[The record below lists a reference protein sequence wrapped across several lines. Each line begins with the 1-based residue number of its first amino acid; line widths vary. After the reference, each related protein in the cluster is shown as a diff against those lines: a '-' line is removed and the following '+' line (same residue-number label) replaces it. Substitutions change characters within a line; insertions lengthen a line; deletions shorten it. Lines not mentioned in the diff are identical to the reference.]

1 MSKLAKCNVAY
12 ERGDCVKN
20 YRNVW
25 RVRCLLLF
33 KSRKGKKVMGAND
46 AAIQEALNKLR
57 LNRDK
62 QKAADNA
69 AIKKALVT
77 IKVFGVGGGGNSVLK
92 RIAESDFLE
101 IDLVA
106 VNTDSHV
113 RGFSN
118 SGKIRS
124 VQIGESVT
132 KGRGTG
138 GRVELG
144 ELAAKNDSKRL
155 KEMMLG
161 ADMIFITAGM
171 GGGTGTGAAPVV
183 ARLAKELGM
192 LTVGVVT
199 LPFSFEGRRK
209 QRIANEGIVRM
220 QSYMDALIVV
230 KNDNLMKLP
239 ENKDLNIV
247 TAFNAADSVLR
258 QAIRCV
264 AELILT
270 TGVINV
276 DFADMTT
283 IFRQSESSD
292 ALLGIGRSN
301 ISAVQA
307 VKEAIH
313 SPLIDKSLK
322 GARGIIMNI
331 TGDETLPIHD
341 VNAAASYIF
350 NQTED
355 DVNII
360 LGTVIDKSMNGM
372 IQATIIATDFADSLA
387 LKSPTI
393 DVPKSSVTV
402 SKGFNLDAPKPPE
415 SQENKF
421 QIPSFIFRQRDDN
434 NGK

>member
-1 MSKLAKCNVAY
+1 
-12 ERGDCVKN
+12 
-20 YRNVW
+20 
-25 RVRCLLLF
+25 
-33 KSRKGKKVMGAND
+33 MGAND
-46 AAIQEALNKLR
+46 PAIKEALKKLR
-57 LNRDK
+57 LNK
-62 QKAADNA
+62 EQQKAADDA

-92 RIAESDFLE
+92 RIAESDFVE

-106 VNTDSHV
+106 INTDSHALS
-113 RGFSN
+113 FSN
-118 SGKIRS
+118 TDKIRI
-124 VQIGESVT
+124 VQIGEQLT

-144 ELAAKNDSKRL
+144 EQAAKSDSERL
-155 KEMMLG
+155 KDMMAG

-183 ARLAKELGM
+183 ARLAKEMGI

-199 LPFSFEGRRK
+199 LPFSFEGKRK
-209 QRIANEGIVRM
+209 QRIANEGIIRM

-239 ENKDLNIV
+239 ENKDLSMV
-247 TAFNAADSVLR
+247 SAFHAADSILR

-292 ALLGIGRSN
+292 AILGIGRSN

-307 VKEAIH
+307 VKEAIQ

-322 GARGIIMNI
+322 GARGIILNI

-350 NQTED
+350 SQTED

-387 LKSPTI
+387 LKSPTVA
-393 DVPKSSVTV
+393 VPKSTVTV
-402 SKGFNLDAPKPPE
+402 SKGFNFDAPKTSPQP
-415 SQENKF
+415 ENKF
-421 QIPSFIFRQRDDN
+421 QLPAFAFRPRDIN
-434 NGK
+434 

>member
-1 MSKLAKCNVAY
+1 
-12 ERGDCVKN
+12 
-20 YRNVW
+20 
-25 RVRCLLLF
+25 
-33 KSRKGKKVMGAND
+33 MGAND

-113 RGFSN
+113 LGLSN
-118 SGKIRS
+118 LGTIRA

-144 ELAAKNDSKRL
+144 ELAAKNDSDRL

-161 ADMIFITAGM
+161 ADMIFITASM

-183 ARLAKELGM
+183 ARLAKEMGM

-239 ENKDLNIV
+239 ENKDLNMV

-301 ISAVQA
+301 ISAVKA
-307 VKEAIH
+307 VQEAIH

-322 GARGIIMNI
+322 GARGIILNI

-350 NQTED
+350 DQTED

-360 LGTVIDKSMNGM
+360 LGTVIDKSMNGT

-393 DVPKSSVTV
+393 EVPKSTVTV
-402 SKGFNLDAPKPPE
+402 SKGFNLDAPKPSEPPP
-415 SQENKF
+415 ENKL
-421 QIPSFIFRQRDDN
+421 QLPNFIFRSRDN
-434 NGK
+434 K

>member
-1 MSKLAKCNVAY
+1 
-12 ERGDCVKN
+12 
-20 YRNVW
+20 
-25 RVRCLLLF
+25 
-33 KSRKGKKVMGAND
+33 MGAND
-46 AAIQEALNKLR
+46 SAIKEALKKLR
-57 LNRDK
+57 LNK
-62 QKAADNA
+62 EQQKAADDA
-69 AIKKALVT
+69 AIKRALVT

-106 VNTDSHV
+106 VNTDSHALS
-113 RGFSN
+113 FSN
-118 SGKIRS
+118 TDKIRIM
-124 VQIGESVT
+124 QIGEQIT

-144 ELAAKNDSKRL
+144 EQAAKSDSERL
-155 KEMMLG
+155 KEVMVG

-209 QRIANEGIVRM
+209 QRIANEGIVKM

-239 ENKDLNIV
+239 ENKYLNMV
-247 TAFNAADSVLR
+247 DAFNAADTVLR

-292 ALLGIGRSN
+292 ALLGIGRSR

-307 VKEAIH
+307 VKEAVQ

-322 GARGIIMNI
+322 GARGIILNI

-350 NQTED
+350 SQTED

-387 LKSPTI
+387 LKSPTVE
-393 DVPKSSVTV
+393 VPKSTVTV
-402 SKGFNLDAPKPPE
+402 SKGFNFDAPKPAPPPE
-415 SQENKF
+415 NTFQMPTFILRPRDNK
-421 QIPSFIFRQRDDN
+421 
-434 NGK
+434 

>member
-1 MSKLAKCNVAY
+1 
-12 ERGDCVKN
+12 
-20 YRNVW
+20 
-25 RVRCLLLF
+25 
-33 KSRKGKKVMGAND
+33 MGAND
-46 AAIQEALNKLR
+46 AAIKEALKKLR
-57 LNRDK
+57 LNK
-62 QKAADNA
+62 EQQKAADDA

-77 IKVFGVGGGGNSVLK
+77 IKVIGVGGGGNSVLN
-92 RIAESDFLE
+92 RIAESDFLDIE
-101 IDLVA
+101 LVA
-106 VNTDSHV
+106 VNTDVHAL
-113 RGFSN
+113 RTSN
-118 SGKIRS
+118 LDKIRT
-124 VQIGESVT
+124 VQIGENIT
-132 KGRGTG
+132 RGRGTG
-138 GRVELG
+138 GKVELG
-144 ELAAKNDSKRL
+144 EQAAKSDSERL
-155 KEMMLG
+155 KEVMVG

-199 LPFSFEGRRK
+199 VPFGFEGIRR

-239 ENKDLNIV
+239 ENKNLNMT

-270 TGVINV
+270 IGVINV

-292 ALLGIGRSN
+292 AILGIGRSN

-322 GARGIIMNI
+322 GARGIILNI

-350 NQTED
+350 SQTED

-387 LKSPTI
+387 LKSPTVA
-393 DVPKSSVTV
+393 VPKSTVTV
-402 SKGFNLDAPKPPE
+402 SKGFNFEAPKPPP
-415 SQENKF
+415 QPENKF
-421 QIPSFIFRQRDDN
+421 QMPTFTFRPRDN
-434 NGK
+434 F

>member
-1 MSKLAKCNVAY
+1 
-12 ERGDCVKN
+12 
-20 YRNVW
+20 
-25 RVRCLLLF
+25 
-33 KSRKGKKVMGAND
+33 MGAND
-46 AAIQEALNKLR
+46 AAIKEALKKLR
-57 LNRDK
+57 LNREQ
-62 QKAADNA
+62 QKAADDA

-77 IKVFGVGGGGNSVLK
+77 IKVIGVGGGGNSVLN

-101 IDLVA
+101 IELIA
-106 VNTDSHV
+106 VNTDVHALRYSKE
-113 RGFSN
+113 
-118 SGKIRS
+118 KIRT
-124 VQIGESVT
+124 VQIGENIT
-132 KGRGTG
+132 RGRGTG
-138 GRVELG
+138 GKVELG
-144 ELAAKNDSKRL
+144 EQAAKSDSERL
-155 KEMMLG
+155 KEVMTG

-199 LPFSFEGRRK
+199 VPFGFEGVRK

-239 ENKDLNIV
+239 ENKNIKMV
-247 TAFNAADSVLR
+247 AAFNAADSVLR

-270 TGVINV
+270 IGVINV

-292 ALLGIGRSN
+292 AILGIGRSN

-307 VKEAIH
+307 VKEAIN

-322 GARGIIMNI
+322 GARGIILNI

-350 NQTED
+350 SQTED

-360 LGTVIDKSMNGM
+360 LGTVIDKSMNGT

-387 LKSPTI
+387 LKSPTVA
-393 DVPKSSVTV
+393 VPKSTVTV
-402 SKGFNLDAPKPPE
+402 AKGFYFEAPKPSP
-415 SQENKF
+415 QPENKF
-421 QIPSFIFRQRDDN
+421 QMPTFTFRPRND
-434 NGK
+434 K

>member
-1 MSKLAKCNVAY
+1 
-12 ERGDCVKN
+12 
-20 YRNVW
+20 
-25 RVRCLLLF
+25 
-33 KSRKGKKVMGAND
+33 MGAND
-46 AAIQEALNKLR
+46 PAIKEALKKLR
-57 LNRDK
+57 LNREE
-62 QKAADNA
+62 QKARDDA

-92 RIAESDFLE
+92 RIAESDFPKV
-101 IDLVA
+101 DLVS
-106 VNTDSHV
+106 VNTDTHAL
-113 RGFSN
+113 GFSN
-118 SGKIRS
+118 TDSIRS
-124 VQIGESVT
+124 VQIGAQLT

-144 ELAAKNDSKRL
+144 EQAAKNDSERL

-171 GGGTGTGAAPVV
+171 GGGTGTGAAPIV
-183 ARLAKELGM
+183 ARLAKEMGI

-199 LPFSFEGRRK
+199 VPFGFEGRRK
-209 QRIANEGIVRM
+209 QRIANEGIVKM

-230 KNDNLMKLP
+230 RNDNLMKLP
-239 ENKDLNIV
+239 ENQHLSMVD
-247 TAFNAADSVLR
+247 AFNAADTILR

-264 AELILT
+264 VELILT
-270 TGVINV
+270 IGVINV

-301 ISAVQA
+301 ISAVKA
-307 VKEAIH
+307 VQEAIH

-322 GARGIIMNI
+322 GARGIILNI

-341 VNAAASYIF
+341 VNEAASYIF
-350 NQTED
+350 SQTAE

-360 LGTVIDKSMNGM
+360 LGTVIDKSMNGT

-393 DVPKSSVTV
+393 EAPKSKVAV
-402 SKGFNLDAPKPPE
+402 SQGFNLDVPKPPQPE
-415 SQENKF
+415 SKIQMPTF
-421 QIPSFIFRQRDDN
+421 VFRKRED
-434 NGK
+434 K

>member
-1 MSKLAKCNVAY
+1 
-12 ERGDCVKN
+12 
-20 YRNVW
+20 
-25 RVRCLLLF
+25 
-33 KSRKGKKVMGAND
+33 MGAND
-46 AAIQEALNKLR
+46 AAIKEALKKLR
-57 LNRDK
+57 LNREQ
-62 QKAADNA
+62 QKAADDA

-77 IKVFGVGGGGNSVLK
+77 IKVIGVGGGGNSVLN

-101 IDLVA
+101 IELIA
-106 VNTDSHV
+106 VNTDVHALRYSKE
-113 RGFSN
+113 
-118 SGKIRS
+118 KIRT
-124 VQIGESVT
+124 VQIGENIT
-132 KGRGTG
+132 RGRGTG
-138 GRVELG
+138 GKVELG
-144 ELAAKNDSKRL
+144 EQAAKSDSERL
-155 KEMMLG
+155 KEVMVG

-199 LPFSFEGRRK
+199 VPFGFEGVRK

-239 ENKDLNIV
+239 ENKNIKMV
-247 TAFNAADSVLR
+247 AAFNAADSVLR

-270 TGVINV
+270 IGVINV

-292 ALLGIGRSN
+292 AILGIGRSN

-322 GARGIIMNI
+322 GARGIILNI

-350 NQTED
+350 SQTED

-360 LGTVIDKSMNGM
+360 LGTVIDKSMNGT

-387 LKSPTI
+387 LKSPTVA
-393 DVPKSSVTV
+393 VPKSTVTV
-402 SKGFNLDAPKPPE
+402 SKGFNFEAPKPP
-415 SQENKF
+415 SQPENKF
-421 QIPSFIFRQRDDN
+421 QMPTFTFRPRND
-434 NGK
+434 K

>member
-1 MSKLAKCNVAY
+1 MKEIKTARRNLPEKFFGR
-12 ERGDCVKN
+12 ERK
-20 YRNVW
+20 
-25 RVRCLLLF
+25 F
-33 KSRKGKKVMGAND
+33 MGAND
-46 AAIQEALNKLR
+46 TAIKEALKKLR
-57 LNRDK
+57 LNK
-62 QKAADNA
+62 EQQQAADDA

-92 RIAESDFLE
+92 RIAESDFLA

-106 VNTDSHV
+106 VNTDSHALS
-113 RGFSN
+113 FSN
-118 SGKIRS
+118 TDKIRIA
-124 VQIGESVT
+124 QIGEQLT

-138 GRVELG
+138 GNVALG
-144 ELAAKNDSKRL
+144 EQAAKSDSERL

-161 ADMIFITAGM
+161 SDMIFITAGM
-171 GGGTGTGAAPVV
+171 GGGTGTGAAPIV

-209 QRIANEGIVRM
+209 QRIANEGIIKM

-239 ENKDLNIV
+239 ENKNLNMV
-247 TAFNAADSVLR
+247 DAFNAADSILR

-301 ISAVQA
+301 VSAVQA
-307 VKEAIH
+307 VKEAIQ

-322 GARGIIMNI
+322 GARGIILNI

-350 NQTED
+350 SQTED

-360 LGTVIDKSMNGM
+360 LGTVIDKSMNGT

-387 LKSPTI
+387 LKSPI
-393 DVPKSSVTV
+393 VEVPKSTVTV
-402 SKGFNLDAPKPPE
+402 SKGFNFEPPKPPPPP
-415 SQENKF
+415 ENKF
-421 QIPSFIFRQRDDN
+421 QIPTFNFRPRGD
-434 NGK
+434 K

>member
-1 MSKLAKCNVAY
+1 
-12 ERGDCVKN
+12 
-20 YRNVW
+20 
-25 RVRCLLLF
+25 
-33 KSRKGKKVMGAND
+33 MGAND
-46 AAIQEALNKLR
+46 AAIKEALKKLR
-57 LNRDK
+57 LNREQ
-62 QKAADNA
+62 QKAADDA

-92 RIAESDFLE
+92 RIAESDFLA

-106 VNTDSHV
+106 INTDSHALS
-113 RGFSN
+113 FSN
-118 SGKIRS
+118 LDKIRA
-124 VQIGESVT
+124 VQIGENLT

-138 GRVELG
+138 GNVALG
-144 ELAAKNDSKRL
+144 EQAAKNDSERL
-155 KEMMLG
+155 KEMMVG

-183 ARLAKELGM
+183 ARLAKEMGM

-199 LPFSFEGRRK
+199 IPFKFEGVRK

-239 ENKDLNIV
+239 ENKDLSLV
-247 TAFNAADSVLR
+247 DAFHAADSVLR

-270 TGVINV
+270 IGVINV

-301 ISAVQA
+301 ISAVKA
-307 VKEAIH
+307 VQEAIQ

-322 GARGIIMNI
+322 GARGIILNI

-350 NQTED
+350 SQTED

-360 LGTVIDKSMNGM
+360 LGTVIDKSMNGV

-393 DVPKSSVTV
+393 EVPKSAVTV
-402 SKGFNLDAPKPPE
+402 SKGFNLETPKPQTPPA
-415 SQENKF
+415 NKF
-421 QIPSFIFRQRDDN
+421 QMPTFTFRTRDN
-434 NGK
+434 K

>member
-1 MSKLAKCNVAY
+1 
-12 ERGDCVKN
+12 
-20 YRNVW
+20 
-25 RVRCLLLF
+25 
-33 KSRKGKKVMGAND
+33 MGAND

-92 RIAESDFLE
+92 RIAESDFLA

-113 RGFSN
+113 LSLSN
-118 SGKIRS
+118 VGTIRP

-144 ELAAKNDSKRL
+144 ELAAKNDSDHL

-220 QSYMDALIVV
+220 QSYMDALITV

-270 TGVINV
+270 IGVINV

-301 ISAVQA
+301 ISAVKA
-307 VKEAIH
+307 VQEAIQ

-322 GARGIIMNI
+322 GARGIILNI

-350 NQTED
+350 DQTED

-360 LGTVIDKSMNGM
+360 LGTVIDKSMNGT

-393 DVPKSSVTV
+393 EVPKSTVTV
-402 SKGFNLDAPKPPE
+402 SKGFKLDPPKSPEPPP
-415 SQENKF
+415 ENKF
-421 QIPSFIFRQRDDN
+421 QLPQFIFRPRDN
-434 NGK
+434 K

>member
-1 MSKLAKCNVAY
+1 MSKFARNIF
-12 ERGDCVKN
+12 ER
-20 YRNVW
+20 
-25 RVRCLLLF
+25 
-33 KSRKGKKVMGAND
+33 KKVMGAND
-46 AAIQEALNKLR
+46 AAIQEALKKLR
-57 LNRDK
+57 QNRDK
-62 QKAADNA
+62 LKKADDA

-92 RIAESDFLE
+92 RIAESDFLA

-113 RGFSN
+113 LNFSN
-118 SGKIRS
+118 SNLIRS
-124 VQIGESVT
+124 VQIGENVT

-144 ELAAKNDSKRL
+144 ELAAKNDAERL
-155 KEMMLG
+155 KERMLG

-171 GGGTGTGAAPVV
+171 GGGTGTGAAPIV

-247 TAFNAADSVLR
+247 SAFNAADSVLR

-292 ALLGIGRSN
+292 ALLGIGRSK

-322 GARGIIMNI
+322 GARGIILNI

-350 NQTED
+350 DQTED

-360 LGTVIDKSMNGM
+360 LGTVIDKSMNGL

-393 DVPKSSVTV
+393 EVPKSSVTV
-402 SKGFNLDAPKPPE
+402 SKGFNMDIKSPSEPAKSDFKLIPFNFKPRE
-415 SQENKF
+415 
-421 QIPSFIFRQRDDN
+421 
-434 NGK
+434 

>member
-1 MSKLAKCNVAY
+1 
-12 ERGDCVKN
+12 
-20 YRNVW
+20 
-25 RVRCLLLF
+25 
-33 KSRKGKKVMGAND
+33 MGAND
-46 AAIQEALNKLR
+46 AAIKEALKKLR
-57 LNRDK
+57 LNREQ
-62 QKAADNA
+62 QKARDDA

-92 RIAESDFLE
+92 RIAESDFLA

-106 VNTDSHV
+106 VNTDSHAL
-113 RGFSN
+113 GFSN
-118 SGKIRS
+118 TDKIRS
-124 VQIGESVT
+124 VQIGEQLT

-138 GRVELG
+138 GNVAVG
-144 ELAAKNDSKRL
+144 EQAAKNDSERL
-155 KEMMLG
+155 KSMMTG

-239 ENKDLNIV
+239 ENKGLSMVD
-247 TAFNAADSVLR
+247 AFNAADSVLR

-270 TGVINV
+270 IGVINV

-292 ALLGIGRSN
+292 ALLGIGRSK
-301 ISAVQA
+301 ISAVKA
-307 VKEAIH
+307 VQEAIQ

-322 GARGIIMNI
+322 GARGIILNI

-350 NQTED
+350 SQTED

-393 DVPKSSVTV
+393 EVPKSTVTV
-402 SKGFNLDAPKPPE
+402 SKGFNFEPPKPAPKPEGKSNVFQMPTFPFRPRD
-415 SQENKF
+415 NK
-421 QIPSFIFRQRDDN
+421 
-434 NGK
+434 

>member
-1 MSKLAKCNVAY
+1 
-12 ERGDCVKN
+12 
-20 YRNVW
+20 
-25 RVRCLLLF
+25 
-33 KSRKGKKVMGAND
+33 MGAND
-46 AAIQEALNKLR
+46 AAIKEALNKLR
-57 LNRDK
+57 LNK
-62 QKAADNA
+62 ELQKAQDDA

-101 IDLVA
+101 IELVA
-106 VNTDSHV
+106 VNTDSHALS
-113 RGFSN
+113 FSN
-118 SGKIRS
+118 LDKIKT
-124 VQIGESVT
+124 VQIGESLT

-138 GRVELG
+138 GKVAIG
-144 ELAAKNDSKRL
+144 EQAAKNDSERL
-155 KEMMLG
+155 KEMMTG

-171 GGGTGTGAAPVV
+171 GGGTGTGAAPVI
-183 ARLAKELGM
+183 ARLAKEMGI

-199 LPFSFEGRRK
+199 IPFKFEGIRK

-239 ENKDLNIV
+239 ENKGLTVV
-247 TAFNAADSVLR
+247 TAFEAADSVLR

-301 ISAVQA
+301 ISAVKA
-307 VKEAIH
+307 VQEAIE

-322 GARGIIMNI
+322 GARGIILNI

-350 NQTED
+350 SQTED

-387 LKSPTI
+387 LKSP
-393 DVPKSSVTV
+393 VVEAPKSTVTV
-402 SKGFNLDAPKPPE
+402 SKGFTFDAPPP
-415 SQENKF
+415 QPPQNTF
-421 QIPSFIFRQRDDN
+421 QLPTFNFRPRDT
-434 NGK
+434 K

>member
-1 MSKLAKCNVAY
+1 
-12 ERGDCVKN
+12 
-20 YRNVW
+20 
-25 RVRCLLLF
+25 
-33 KSRKGKKVMGAND
+33 MGAND
-46 AAIQEALNKLR
+46 AALKEALKKLR
-57 LNRDK
+57 LNK
-62 QKAADNA
+62 EQQKAADDA

-101 IDLVA
+101 IELVA
-106 VNTDSHV
+106 VNTDSHALS
-113 RGFSN
+113 FSN
-118 SGKIRS
+118 LDKIRT
-124 VQIGESVT
+124 VQIGEQIT

-144 ELAAKNDSKRL
+144 EQAAKSDSERL

-183 ARLAKELGM
+183 ARLAKELGL

-199 LPFSFEGRRK
+199 LPFKFEGPRK

-230 KNDNLMKLP
+230 RNDNLMKLP
-239 ENKDLNIV
+239 ENKGLTVVD
-247 TAFNAADSVLR
+247 AFQAADSVLR

-292 ALLGIGRSN
+292 ALLGIGRSK

-307 VKEAIH
+307 VKEAIE

-322 GARGIIMNI
+322 GARGIILNI
-331 TGDETLPIHD
+331 TI
-341 VNAAASYIF
+341 
-350 NQTED
+350 
-355 DVNII
+355 
-360 LGTVIDKSMNGM
+360 SMLTPLQLYCFM
-372 IQATIIATDFADSLA
+372 
-387 LKSPTI
+387 P
-393 DVPKSSVTV
+393 
-402 SKGFNLDAPKPPE
+402 
-415 SQENKF
+415 
-421 QIPSFIFRQRDDN
+421 
-434 NGK
+434 

>member
-1 MSKLAKCNVAY
+1 
-12 ERGDCVKN
+12 
-20 YRNVW
+20 
-25 RVRCLLLF
+25 
-33 KSRKGKKVMGAND
+33 MGAND
-46 AAIQEALNKLR
+46 AAIKEALKKLR
-57 LNRDK
+57 LNK
-62 QKAADNA
+62 EQQKAADDA

-77 IKVFGVGGGGNSVLK
+77 IKVIGVGGGGNSVLN

-101 IDLVA
+101 IELIA
-106 VNTDSHV
+106 VNTDVHALRYSKE
-113 RGFSN
+113 
-118 SGKIRS
+118 KIRT
-124 VQIGESVT
+124 VQIGENIT
-132 KGRGTG
+132 RGRGTG
-138 GRVELG
+138 GKVELG
-144 ELAAKNDSKRL
+144 EQAAKSDSERL
-155 KEMMLG
+155 KEIMNG

-199 LPFSFEGRRK
+199 VPFGFEGIRK
-209 QRIANEGIVRM
+209 QRIANEGIVRI

-239 ENKDLNIV
+239 ENKNLSMV

-270 TGVINV
+270 IGVINV

-292 ALLGIGRSN
+292 AILGIGRSN

-307 VKEAIH
+307 VKEAIN

-322 GARGIIMNI
+322 GARGIILNI

-350 NQTED
+350 SQTED

-360 LGTVIDKSMNGM
+360 LGTVIDKSMNGT

-387 LKSPTI
+387 LKSPTVA
-393 DVPKSSVTV
+393 VPKSTVTV
-402 SKGFNLDAPKPPE
+402 SKGFNFEAPKPPP
-415 SQENKF
+415 QPENKF
-421 QIPSFIFRQRDDN
+421 QMPTFTFRPRD
-434 NGK
+434 KK

>member
-1 MSKLAKCNVAY
+1 
-12 ERGDCVKN
+12 
-20 YRNVW
+20 
-25 RVRCLLLF
+25 
-33 KSRKGKKVMGAND
+33 MGAND

-113 RGFSN
+113 LGLSN
-118 SGKIRS
+118 LGTIRA

-144 ELAAKNDSKRL
+144 ELAAKNDSDRL

-220 QSYMDALIVV
+220 QSYMDALITV

-301 ISAVQA
+301 ISAVKA
-307 VKEAIH
+307 VQEAIQ

-322 GARGIIMNI
+322 GARGIILNI

-350 NQTED
+350 DQTED

-360 LGTVIDKSMNGM
+360 LGTVIDKSMNGT
-372 IQATIIATDFADSLA
+372 IQATIIATDFVDSLA

-393 DVPKSSVTV
+393 EVPKSSVTV
-402 SKGFNLDAPKPPE
+402 SKGFTLDPPKSPEPPP
-415 SQENKF
+415 ENKF
-421 QIPSFIFRQRDDN
+421 QLPQFIFRPRDN
-434 NGK
+434 K

>member
-1 MSKLAKCNVAY
+1 
-12 ERGDCVKN
+12 
-20 YRNVW
+20 
-25 RVRCLLLF
+25 
-33 KSRKGKKVMGAND
+33 MGAND
-46 AAIQEALNKLR
+46 AAIKEALKKLR
-57 LNRDK
+57 LNK
-62 QKAADNA
+62 EQQKAKDDA

-92 RIAESDFLE
+92 RIAESDFLD

-106 VNTDSHV
+106 VNTDSHALS
-113 RGFSN
+113 FSN
-118 SGKIRS
+118 TNAIRS
-124 VQIGESVT
+124 VQIGEMIT

-144 ELAAKNDSKRL
+144 EQAAKADSERL
-155 KEMMLG
+155 KSMMVG
-161 ADMIFITAGM
+161 ADMIFITAAM
-171 GGGTGTGAAPVV
+171 GGGTGTGAAPIV

-209 QRIANEGIVRM
+209 QRIANEGIVKM

-239 ENKDLNIV
+239 ENNDLSMV
-247 TAFNAADSVLR
+247 DAFHEADSVLR

-270 TGVINV
+270 IGVINV

-283 IFRQSESSD
+283 IFRQSESAD
-292 ALLGIGRSN
+292 ALLGIGRSK
-301 ISAVQA
+301 ISAVKA
-307 VKEAIH
+307 VQEAIQ

-322 GARGIIMNI
+322 GARGIILNI

-350 NQTED
+350 SQTED

-393 DVPKSSVTV
+393 DVPKSTVTV
-402 SKGFNLDAPKPPE
+402 SKGFDFNAPKPQPQQNP
-415 SQENKF
+415 SNTLQLPNFTFRRDGNK
-421 QIPSFIFRQRDDN
+421 
-434 NGK
+434 

>member
-1 MSKLAKCNVAY
+1 
-12 ERGDCVKN
+12 
-20 YRNVW
+20 
-25 RVRCLLLF
+25 
-33 KSRKGKKVMGAND
+33 MGAND

-113 RGFSN
+113 LGLSN
-118 SGKIRS
+118 LGTIRA

-144 ELAAKNDSKRL
+144 ELAAKNDSERL

-199 LPFSFEGRRK
+199 LPFTFEGRRK

-220 QSYMDALIVV
+220 QSYMDALITV

-301 ISAVQA
+301 ISAVKA
-307 VKEAIH
+307 VQEAIQ

-322 GARGIIMNI
+322 GARGIILNI

-350 NQTED
+350 DQTED

-360 LGTVIDKSMNGM
+360 LGTVIDKSMNGT
-372 IQATIIATDFADSLA
+372 IQATIIATDFVDSLA

-393 DVPKSSVTV
+393 EVPKSSVTV
-402 SKGFNLDAPKPPE
+402 SKGFTLDPPKSPEPPP
-415 SQENKF
+415 ENKF
-421 QIPSFIFRQRDDN
+421 QLPQFIFRPRDN
-434 NGK
+434 K

>member
-1 MSKLAKCNVAY
+1 
-12 ERGDCVKN
+12 
-20 YRNVW
+20 
-25 RVRCLLLF
+25 
-33 KSRKGKKVMGAND
+33 MGAND
-46 AAIQEALNKLR
+46 AAIKEALKKLR
-57 LNRDK
+57 LNKEK
-62 QKAADNA
+62 QKAADEA

-92 RIAESDFLE
+92 RIAESDFLQ

-106 VNTDSHV
+106 VNTDSHALS
-113 RGFSN
+113 FSN
-118 SGKIRS
+118 TETIRA
-124 VQIGESVT
+124 VQIGDNLT

-138 GRVELG
+138 GKVELG
-144 ELAAKNDSKRL
+144 ELAAKNDSERL
-155 KEMMLG
+155 KEMMTG

-171 GGGTGTGAAPVV
+171 GGGTGTGAAPVI

-199 LPFSFEGRRK
+199 MPFSFEGKRK

-239 ENKDLNIV
+239 ENKDLNMV
-247 TAFNAADSVLR
+247 SAFAAADSILR

-270 TGVINV
+270 IGVINV

-292 ALLGIGRSN
+292 ALLGIGRSK

-307 VKEAIH
+307 VKEAIQ

-322 GARGIIMNI
+322 GARGIILNI

-350 NQTED
+350 SQTED

-393 DVPKSSVTV
+393 AVPKSTVTV
-402 SKGFNLDAPKPPE
+402 SKGFNLDTPQPPPQPE
-415 SQENKF
+415 PKF
-421 QIPSFIFRQRDDN
+421 QMPTFTLRPRD
-434 NGK
+434 NG

>member
-1 MSKLAKCNVAY
+1 
-12 ERGDCVKN
+12 
-20 YRNVW
+20 
-25 RVRCLLLF
+25 
-33 KSRKGKKVMGAND
+33 MGAND
-46 AAIQEALNKLR
+46 AAIKEALKKLR
-57 LNRDK
+57 LNK
-62 QKAADNA
+62 EQQKAKDDA

-92 RIAESDFLE
+92 RIAESDFLA

-106 VNTDSHV
+106 VNTDSHALS
-113 RGFSN
+113 FSN
-118 SGKIRS
+118 TNAIRT
-124 VQIGESVT
+124 VQIGEMIT

-144 ELAAKNDSKRL
+144 EQAAKADAERL
-155 KEMMLG
+155 KSMMVG

-209 QRIANEGIVRM
+209 QRIANEGIVKM

-239 ENKDLNIV
+239 ENKDLSMV
-247 TAFNAADSVLR
+247 DAFHEADSVLR

-270 TGVINV
+270 IGVINV

-283 IFRQSESSD
+283 IFRQSESAD
-292 ALLGIGRSN
+292 ALLGIGRSK
-301 ISAVQA
+301 ISAVKA
-307 VKEAIH
+307 VQEAIH

-322 GARGIIMNI
+322 GARGIILNI

-350 NQTED
+350 SQTED

-393 DVPKSSVTV
+393 DVPKSTVTV
-402 SKGFNLDAPKPPE
+402 SKGFDFNAPKPQPQQNQ
-415 SQENKF
+415 SNTLQLPNFTFRRDGNK
-421 QIPSFIFRQRDDN
+421 
-434 NGK
+434 

>member
-1 MSKLAKCNVAY
+1 
-12 ERGDCVKN
+12 
-20 YRNVW
+20 
-25 RVRCLLLF
+25 
-33 KSRKGKKVMGAND
+33 MGAND
-46 AAIQEALNKLR
+46 AAIKEALKKLR
-57 LNRDK
+57 LNRERQRAQED
-62 QKAADNA
+62 A

-92 RIAESDFLE
+92 RIADSDFLA

-106 VNTDSHV
+106 VNTDTHALS
-113 RGFSN
+113 FSN
-118 SGKIRS
+118 TQKIRA
-124 VQIGESVT
+124 VQIGAQIT

-138 GRVELG
+138 GNVALG
-144 ELAAKNDSKRL
+144 EQAAKNDSERL
-155 KEMMLG
+155 KEMMTG

-171 GGGTGTGAAPVV
+171 GGGTGTGAAPIV

-199 LPFSFEGRRK
+199 VPFSFEGRRK
-209 QRIANEGIVRM
+209 QRIANEGIVKM

-239 ENKDLNIV
+239 ENQNLSMVD
-247 TAFNAADSVLR
+247 AFRAADSILR

-270 TGVINV
+270 IGVINV

-301 ISAVQA
+301 ISAVKA
-307 VKEAIH
+307 VQEAIQ

-322 GARGIIMNI
+322 GARGIILNI

-350 NQTED
+350 SQTED

-360 LGTVIDKSMNGM
+360 LGTVIDKNMNGM

-393 DVPKSSVTV
+393 EVPQSTITV
-402 SKGFNLDAPKPPE
+402 SKGFNFNPPQPPPKPQSP
-415 SQENKF
+415 F
-421 QIPSFIFRQRDDN
+421 QMPTFNFHRRDD
-434 NGK
+434 KK

>member
-1 MSKLAKCNVAY
+1 
-12 ERGDCVKN
+12 
-20 YRNVW
+20 
-25 RVRCLLLF
+25 
-33 KSRKGKKVMGAND
+33 MGAND
-46 AAIQEALNKLR
+46 AAIKEALKKLR
-57 LNRDK
+57 LNREK
-62 QKAADNA
+62 QRAQEDA

-92 RIAESDFLE
+92 RIAESDFLA

-106 VNTDSHV
+106 VNTDTHALS
-113 RGFSN
+113 FSN
-118 SGKIRS
+118 TQKIRA
-124 VQIGESVT
+124 VQIGAQIT

-138 GRVELG
+138 GNVALG
-144 ELAAKNDSKRL
+144 EQAAKADSERL
-155 KEMMLG
+155 KEMMTG

-171 GGGTGTGAAPVV
+171 GGGTGTGAAPIV
-183 ARLAKELGM
+183 ARLAKEMGL

-199 LPFSFEGRRK
+199 LPFGFEGRRK

-239 ENKDLNIV
+239 ENQNLSMVD
-247 TAFNAADSVLR
+247 AFNAADSVLR

-270 TGVINV
+270 IGVINV

-292 ALLGIGRSN
+292 AILGIGRSK
-301 ISAVQA
+301 ISAVKA
-307 VKEAIH
+307 VQEAIQ

-322 GARGIIMNI
+322 GARGIILNI

-350 NQTED
+350 SQTED

-393 DVPKSSVTV
+393 DVPKSTVTV
-402 SKGFNLDAPKPPE
+402 SKGFNFEPPKPPPQPQ
-415 SQENKF
+415 STF
-421 QIPSFIFRQRDDN
+421 QMPTFIFQPRGD
-434 NGK
+434 KK

>member
-1 MSKLAKCNVAY
+1 
-12 ERGDCVKN
+12 
-20 YRNVW
+20 
-25 RVRCLLLF
+25 
-33 KSRKGKKVMGAND
+33 MGAND
-46 AAIQEALNKLR
+46 AAIKEALKKLR
-57 LNRDK
+57 LNRDQ
-62 QKAADNA
+62 QKAADDA
-69 AIKKALVT
+69 AIKRALVT

-92 RIAESDFLE
+92 RIAESDFLA

-106 VNTDSHV
+106 VNTDSHAL
-113 RGFSN
+113 GFSN
-118 SGKIRS
+118 SDAIRS
-124 VQIGESVT
+124 IQIGENLT
-132 KGRGTG
+132 RGRGTG
-138 GRVELG
+138 GRVEIG
-144 ELAAKNDSKRL
+144 EQAAKADADRL
-155 KEMMLG
+155 KDMMVG

-199 LPFSFEGRRK
+199 LPFGFEGRRK

-230 KNDNLMKLP
+230 RNDNLMKLP
-239 ENKDLNIV
+239 ENRNLTMVD
-247 TAFNAADSVLR
+247 AFAAADSVLR

-270 TGVINV
+270 IGVINV

-301 ISAVQA
+301 ISAVHA
-307 VKEAIH
+307 VQEAIH

-322 GARGIIMNI
+322 GARGIILNI

-341 VNAAASYIF
+341 VNEAASYIF
-350 NQTED
+350 SQTED

-393 DVPKSSVTV
+393 EAPKSTV
-402 SKGFNLDAPKPPE
+402 AVAQGFTFDKPKTPPP
-415 SQENKF
+415 ENKF
-421 QIPSFIFRQRDDN
+421 QMPTFNFRPIGSKSDDQ
-434 NGK
+434 

>member
-1 MSKLAKCNVAY
+1 MQRHVAFLKVGE
-12 ERGDCVKN
+12 ER
-20 YRNVW
+20 
-25 RVRCLLLF
+25 
-33 KSRKGKKVMGAND
+33 KKMGAND
-46 AAIQEALNKLR
+46 AAIKEALKKLR
-57 LNRDK
+57 LNKEK
-62 QKAADNA
+62 QKAADEA

-92 RIAESDFLE
+92 RIAESDFLQ

-106 VNTDSHV
+106 VNTDSHALS
-113 RGFSN
+113 FSN
-118 SGKIRS
+118 TKEIHA
-124 VQIGESVT
+124 VQIGENLT

-138 GRVELG
+138 GKVELG
-144 ELAAKNDSKRL
+144 ELAAKNDSERL
-155 KEMMLG
+155 KDMMTG

-171 GGGTGTGAAPVV
+171 GGGTGTGAAPVI

-199 LPFSFEGRRK
+199 MPFSFEGKRK

-239 ENKDLNIV
+239 ENKDLNMV
-247 TAFNAADSVLR
+247 SAFAAADSILR

-270 TGVINV
+270 IGVINV

-292 ALLGIGRSN
+292 ALLGIGRSK

-307 VKEAIH
+307 VKEAIQ

-322 GARGIIMNI
+322 GARGIILNI

-350 NQTED
+350 SQTED

-360 LGTVIDKSMNGM
+360 LGTVIDKSMNGT

-393 DVPKSSVTV
+393 AVPKSTVTV
-402 SKGFNLDAPKPPE
+402 SKGFNLDTPKPPPQPE
-415 SQENKF
+415 PKF
-421 QIPSFIFRQRDDN
+421 QMPTFTLRPRD
-434 NGK
+434 NG

>member
-1 MSKLAKCNVAY
+1 
-12 ERGDCVKN
+12 
-20 YRNVW
+20 
-25 RVRCLLLF
+25 
-33 KSRKGKKVMGAND
+33 MGAND

-113 RGFSN
+113 LGFSN

-124 VQIGESVT
+124 IQIGDTVT

-144 ELAAKNDSKRL
+144 ELAAKNDSERL

-220 QSYMDALIVV
+220 QSYMDALIIV

-322 GARGIIMNI
+322 GARGIILNI

-350 NQTED
+350 DQTED

-393 DVPKSSVTV
+393 EVPKSSVTV
-402 SKGFNLDAPKPPE
+402 SKGFNLDTPKQPE
-415 SQENKF
+415 PQDNKF

-434 NGK
+434 K